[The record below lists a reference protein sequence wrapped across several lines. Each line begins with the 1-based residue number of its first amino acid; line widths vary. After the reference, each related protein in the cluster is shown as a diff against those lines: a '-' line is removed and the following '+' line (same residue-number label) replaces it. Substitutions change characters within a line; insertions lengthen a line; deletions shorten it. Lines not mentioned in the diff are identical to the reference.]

1 MMAFEVI
8 NMGRAFGFLTLIT
21 VVAAGAYIYM
31 RQTKSVMSAGT
42 SSPTATVDLMGVRN
56 DLLVIA
62 QAERSHAAL
71 QGSYVSI
78 DALRSGGDLAMPRN
92 NRGPYNYSA
101 EVSDSGFRIVATYAG
116 PENSGMPGAL
126 SIDQTMQ
133 ISQQ

>member
-1 MMAFEVI
+1 
-8 NMGRAFGFLTLIT
+8 MGRAFGFVTLII
-21 VVAAGAYIYM
+21 VVGVGAYIYM
-31 RQTKSVMSAGT
+31 RQTQSVTSAGT

-56 DLLVIA
+56 DLLAIA

-78 DALRSGGDLAMPRN
+78 ETLRSQGELTMGRD

-101 EVSDSGFRIVATYAG
+101 ELGDSGFRIVATYSGAD
-116 PENSGMPGAL
+116 SGMPKTI